1 MVVVVPIQTAVCR
14 LRRRL
19 SNLWGRF
26 RWPFPGGLCWLGP
39 PYAERER
46 EGERERG
53 RERGR
58 REREREE
65 GEKESRLQ
73 QQTPA
78 TFHLHHFSSLS
89 LGLLRPC
96 PRVSRCVLRRK

>member
-46 EGERERG
+46 ERGREGERGRERERERERG
-53 RERGR
+53 REG
-58 REREREE
+58 
-65 GEKESRLQ
+65 KKSIK
-73 QQTPA
+73 
-78 TFHLHHFSSLS
+78 SIKSI
-89 LGLLRPC
+89 
-96 PRVSRCVLRRK
+96 K